1 MDPEIPGHWETWTL
15 KNLDPEKCGISM
27 GLKIMSNS
35 TELDFL
41 KTMRIVIWIS
51 SFTSRYLI
59 FFRLEI
65 VPNNSTVKWH
75 IGKVEPGARDTKYS
89 SGTRDLRPIKWNP
102 GRGTPKYLNET
113 WDFQFSIV
121 LIAYSTLNN
130 LHFTLH

>member
-89 SGTRDLRPIKWNP
+89 SGTRDPRTIKWDP

-130 LHFTLH
+130 LHFTLY